1 MGLGK
6 KQEGRKESK
15 KGGGSN
21 WSQLNW
27 GPNIADT
34 SFFFR
39 FFSITELQPMTGTSR
54 RIPSPF
60 EVSKK
65 HTWGKN
71 NKTVKE
77 YWKQVWKIKKMAA
90 ETRRYF
96 FWLSKTFSGNFLRA
110 GHPSRVQVKFQG
122 KQQQEKTAF
131 ITILGLKDCGGFKG
145 RQEMSGYKVVPFA
158 ISANFGCNLSANVYA
173 GENPYKKGE
182 FLVGF

>member
-122 KQQQEKTAF
+122 KQQQEKKC
-131 ITILGLKDCGGFKG
+131 IYHGL
-145 RQEMSGYKVVPFA
+145 
-158 ISANFGCNLSANVYA
+158 CNLFFGVLHGMLFCCFISGRLYIFELFSSIFIRVLRPSLRPQN
-173 GENPYKKGE
+173 
-182 FLVGF
+182 